1 MARGKTF
8 KFGKTLINVS
18 SRGIATKDTATGE
31 IKRHAFPWT
40 DAPRPNKSDVQEPES
55 DEEEARQDYEDEEAG
70 ENVIVEEFQ
79 KGYTYR
85 GNVIRYSM
93 VKVAN

>member
-18 SRGIATKDTATGE
+18 SRGIATKDTSTGE

-40 DAPRPNKSDVQEPES
+40 KSPAPVQPEPEQPDY
-55 DEEEARQDYEDEEAG
+55 DEEEEGQSYG
-70 ENVIVEEFQ
+70 ERV
-79 KGYTYR
+79 
-85 GNVIRYSM
+85 
-93 VKVAN
+93 